1 MSLHV
6 LVSGAGIAGLTLAI
20 SLAKSGNSVSL
31 FDKSA
36 EFHEIGAGIQQAS
49 NAMQI
54 HAALGINKQIESL
67 SFEPESIDFYDLL
80 TTKKLFTSDLLRAHK
95 KRYGYKY
102 LHIHRSDLHRTLL
115 NEAKKHNINIYLK
128 SKINSYVNTKNG
140 VSTVINGETF
150 RGDVL
155 IGADGIRSSVR
166 KHLKGVEMHNYTGYS
181 AWRGLV
187 RTSKLPPNLIPRA
200 TNNWLGENKHIV
212 CYYVKNGDYVN
223 FVAVTKH
230 KKWLGHDWKLEGS
243 LSQMRNCFKGSDSR
257 IQILLNNCHKC
268 YLWGI
273 FDIPP
278 LDNWTDGHVTLIGD
292 AAHPMLPFLAQGA
305 SVAMEDAWTLTHYL
319 NKYNKNIELGLK
331 KYQETRLPTANL
343 IQKYSKENADLYHMN
358 PSFNKRIRD
367 LKFSIA
373 TKYPALL
380 NHKFDKVFGNNV
392 VSKYPIEFI

>member
-1 MSLHV
+1 MSLKV

-20 SLAKSGNSVSL
+20 TLAKSGNSVIL
-31 FDKSA
+31 FDKSD
-36 EFHEIGAGIQQAS
+36 EFHDIGAGIQQAS

-54 HAALGINKQIESL
+54 HAALGIDKQIESL
-67 SFEPESIDFYDLL
+67 SLEPESIDFYDLL
-80 TTKKLFTSDLLRAHK
+80 SAKNLFSLDLLGTHK
-95 KRYGYKY
+95 SRYGHKY

-115 NEAKKHNINIYLK
+115 NEAKKCNVSIYLK
-128 SKINSYVNTKNG
+128 SKVNSYVNTNAG
-140 VSTVINGETF
+140 VSTVINGKTF
-150 RGDVL
+150 QGDVL

-166 KHLKGVEMHNYTGYS
+166 KHLNGVEIPNYTGYS

-212 CYYVKNGDYVN
+212 CYYVKNGDFVN

-230 KKWLGHDWKLEGS
+230 EKWLEQDWKLEGS
-243 LSQMRNCFKGSDSR
+243 LSQMRDCFKDSDNR
-257 IQILLNNCHKC
+257 VQILLDNCHKC

-273 FDIPP
+273 FDISP

-292 AAHPMLPFLAQGA
+292 AAHPMMPFLAQGA
-305 SVAMEDAWTLTHYL
+305 SVAMEDAWVLTHYL

-331 KYQETRLPTANL
+331 KYQEARLLTANL
-343 IQKYSKENADLYHMN
+343 IQKYSKENADLYHMR
-358 PSFNKRIRD
+358 PSFKKSVRD
-367 LKFSIA
+367 LKFSLA
-373 TKYPALL
+373 TKYPSLL

-392 VSKYPIEFI
+392 VSKYPIKFI